1 MTDNLSSCPNN
12 WSKKNLLFEIRFLSK
27 FCVSSATQKTAAFL
41 KGLPAQAIVINSVHI
56 RI

>member
-12 WSKKNLLFEIRFLSK
+12 WSNKNLLFEIRFLSK
-27 FCVSSATQKTAAFL
+27 FCVSSATQKTAVFL
-41 KGLPAQAIVINSVHI
+41 KGLLAQAIVINSVHI